1 MIVTKRAYEP
11 AAASDGFR
19 VLIDRLWPRGVSK
32 AKARLNAWEKDIDD
46 DGMALHHANEIAA
59 SELAAHRCFVV
70 WGAPYFAI
78 ASSSAATADIGA
90 EAIRQPHARTWRI
103 AQSSTAVRSEA
114 TAHRN
119 VGRVH
124 CPHLIRRVHAQPTQQ
139 IRIAIR
145 GV

>member
-1 MIVTKRAYEP
+1 MTM
-11 AAASDGFR
+11 
-19 VLIDRLWPRGVSK
+19 
-32 AKARLNAWEKDIDD
+32 AWRCTTPMKSPLVNW
-46 DGMALHHANEIAA
+46 LHP
-59 SELAAHRCFVV
+59 SVFMV

-78 ASSSAATADIGA
+78 ASSSAATADIAA
-90 EAIRQPHARTWRI
+90 EAIRQPHARTWRV

-124 CPHLIRRVHAQPTQQ
+124 CPHLNRRVHAQPTQQ